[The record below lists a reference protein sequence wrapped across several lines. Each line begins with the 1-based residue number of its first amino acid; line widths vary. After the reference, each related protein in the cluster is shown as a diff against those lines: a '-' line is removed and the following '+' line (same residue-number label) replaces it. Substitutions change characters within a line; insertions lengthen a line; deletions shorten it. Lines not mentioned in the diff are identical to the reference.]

1 MRLSVQTFRECY
13 SLIPLSSSL
22 YSTILIFV
30 CSKST
35 LCCGSQAD
43 APARGFASQCP
54 AGQTHTHTH
63 TCTHFLFNSQQDLTK
78 SRPERTQRRPLCL
91 LLFSIRPGSNQKT
104 AYTWINSQT
113 EPSTEW
119 YAMICSGQVCCYG
132 EGNDWPGSR
141 LQCSLPKTA
150 CLHTHSSSTTH
161 TDTHTHTHTLTHTH
175 NLTQGSAEI
184 SRLIAVV
191 LRVKPFEWKWKCI
204 TKTHRHQEQLWVRE
218 MTCYENILCTS
229 QLEVERS
236 ACVYGGERS
245 QRVKLLVRAPEK
257 PPIRSFTFRL
267 LEMLLCA
274 SYYDLMLLF
283 IEHNF
288 FGVRRQAGTSSTID
302 SSTKASH
309 LKAVA
314 QINTLRQQWLITHY
328 HVSALN
334 KPTRVPHNA
343 SRTICLAYPQSFSQ
357 DRQSHDTPRTHNSK
371 WCGSPPQCI
380 LQGHCSL
387 VVETGRDDLWT
398 CWHCL

>member
-1 MRLSVQTFRECY
+1 MHLPEV
-13 SLIPLSSSL
+13 LPLSAL
-22 YSTILIFV
+22 LD
-30 CSKST
+30 K
-35 LCCGSQAD
+35 
-43 APARGFASQCP
+43 
-54 AGQTHTHTH
+54 HTHTH
-63 TCTHFLFNSQQDLTK
+63 TRVHISCSILSKIWPSPGQRGHRGVHCVCCCSPSDQEVIRKQRTHESIAKLSQAPNDMQWYAVARCVAMVKEMIGQALDYSVRFPKQPACTHTAAAQH
-78 SRPERTQRRPLCL
+78 TQ
-91 LLFSIRPGSNQKT
+91 
-104 AYTWINSQT
+104 
-113 EPSTEW
+113 
-119 YAMICSGQVCCYG
+119 
-132 EGNDWPGSR
+132 
-141 LQCSLPKTA
+141 
-150 CLHTHSSSTTH
+150 
-161 TDTHTHTHTLTHTH
+161 THTHTHTLTHTH

-288 FGVRRQAGTSSTID
+288 LGVRRQAGTSSTID

-314 QINTLRQQWLITHY
+314 QINTFRQQWLITHY

-357 DRQSHDTPRTHNSK
+357 DWQSHDTPRTHNSK